1 MGKIIR
7 VTPEELGK
15 ASQKLQTISETY
27 TQIYTELL
35 QQAGTMG
42 AAWEADDNLA
52 FVEQINGFCEELKMM
67 ATKLSTAAQ
76 TLEKQKTNYET
87 RRENNIAQVKK
98 LAN

>member
-87 RRENNIAQVKK
+87 RRETNIAQVKK